1 VLASLSNGS
10 TKLLALTFMTLGMQ
24 MVVLVSTIGLCLELH
39 RINVELSAISD
50 RFGALSERLEQ
61 RQR

>member
-1 VLASLSNGS
+1 VALQML

-24 MVVLVSTIGLCLELH
+24 AVVLVSTIGLCLEAH
-39 RINVELSAISD
+39 RINVKLSAISD